1 MDHEQE
7 RQPWHD
13 EDAARSADFIDT
25 ERELAREQMNA
36 AWQLHIEQ
44 LQEQLEKGWREHV
57 SRAVDERFEA
67 LRERFEEEL
76 ERRSAV
82 RAAEEAA
89 RSRALALRAVS
100 ELLNQTA
107 RRLDQSTGGD
117 SWASALLDGAGAFT
131 SRAIL
136 FSVAGDELQYEDHRS
151 EGSENLSSLIDV
163 RIPLAQAPAF
173 AGVLETMDAVICM
186 ATPGE
191 ISLPLAGLLEGV
203 PERRASLL
211 PIVIGQSEGNRRV
224 TAVLYAE
231 GGGEPLD
238 VNVLEVITTLA
249 GATLDSRQAARRPVT
264 AAPAGGLMGIAPAG
278 ALQAVPPPGPPPSSS
293 GDAARMPRDEQELH
307 ARAQRFA
314 RVRVAEMR
322 LYQAQAVRR
331 GREESCLYAALRGE
345 MERGRAQFKHEFM
358 IVPSMIDYFHTEL
371 VRTLAN
377 DDATLLGPDYP
388 GPLA

>member
-1 MDHEQE
+1 MTDQE
-7 RQPWHD
+7 HDRQPWPGQD
-13 EDAARSADFIDT
+13 DGTDFIGA

-44 LQEQLEKGWREHV
+44 LQEQLERGWREHV
-57 SRAVDERFEA
+57 SRAVDDRFEA

-76 ERRSAV
+76 ERRSAE
-82 RAAEEAA
+82 RAAEESA

-107 RRLDQSTGGD
+107 RRLDQSPDGAT
-117 SWASALLDGAGAFT
+117 WASALLDGTGAFA

-136 FSVAGDELQYEDHRS
+136 FSVSGGELQYEDHRS
-151 EGSENLSSLIDV
+151 EGGEDLSPLINTP
-163 RIPLAQAPAF
+163 IPLAHAPAF
-173 AGVLETMDAVICM
+173 AGVLDSLDAVICM

-191 ISLPLAGLLEGV
+191 ISPTLAELLGDSS
-203 PERRASLL
+203 ERRATLL
-211 PIVIGQSEGNRRV
+211 PIVVGQCEGKRRV

-231 GGGEPLD
+231 GDGEPLD

-249 GATLDSRQAARRPVT
+249 GATLDSRQAARRAVT
-264 AAPAGGLMGIAPAG
+264 AAPAGGLMGIAPAA
-278 ALQAVPPPGPPPSSS
+278 ALQVVPPPDLPPSSS
-293 GDAARMPRDEQELH
+293 DEPARMSREEQELH

-331 GREESCLYAALRGE
+331 GRQESRLYDALRGE
-345 MERGRAQFKHEFM
+345 MERGRAQYKHEFM
-358 IVPSMIDYFHTEL
+358 IVPSMVDYFHTEL

-377 DDATLLGPDYP
+377 DDPSLLGPDYP